1 MYLLDTNV
9 VSEIRKTGAGRA
21 DPHVVTWANRVDT
34 DLTYISA
41 ITIQELEKGILL
53 AERRDRAL
61 GSTLR
66 SWLND
71 DVYQTFEG
79 RVLPV
84 DTAVARI
91 AASLHVPNPAPVTDA
106 LIAATALS
114 HAMAVVTRNL
124 GDFTRFRQLMV
135 LNPWE
140 PTSSTT
146 DRTR

>member
-9 VSEIRKTGAGRA
+9 VSEIRKTGTGRA

-34 DLTYISA
+34 GLTYISV
-41 ITIQELEKGILL
+41 ITIQELERGVLL
-53 AERRDRAL
+53 AERRDPAS
-61 GSTLR
+61 GSILR

-71 DVYQTFEG
+71 DVYEAFDG
-79 RVLPV
+79 RILPV
-84 DTAVARI
+84 DTGVARI

-114 HAMAVVTRNL
+114 HAMTVVTRDI
-124 GDFTRFRQLMV
+124 GDFTRFRQLEV

-140 PTSSTT
+140 PTSSIT
-146 DRTR
+146 DSPR